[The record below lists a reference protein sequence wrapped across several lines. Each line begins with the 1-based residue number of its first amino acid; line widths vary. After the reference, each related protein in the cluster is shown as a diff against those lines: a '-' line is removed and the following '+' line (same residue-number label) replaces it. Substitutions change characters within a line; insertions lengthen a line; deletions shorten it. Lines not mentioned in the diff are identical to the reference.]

1 MFVAYTGTSSYL
13 LYDLETNCILS
24 ASSQQTDFDE
34 AFSLRVD
41 YGLSQ
46 NSEYPDIMQYKP
58 SMQDISRSDHQST
71 TQTLPK
77 DTEKK
82 KYIPC

>member
-1 MFVAYTGTSSYL
+1 MVGTSSYL

-24 ASSQQTDFDE
+24 ASKQQTDFDE

-58 SMQDISRSDHQST
+58 SM
-71 TQTLPK
+71 K
-77 DTEKK
+77 DTRNSALASIA
-82 KYIPC
+82 YLDHGMDPNNLLHI